1 MKLIRDVPEN
11 IKVYPFDLGVKSGQH
26 PFNILFSD
34 SLLYV
39 LDAGKQIGYIDDVDE
54 NLGDG
59 KISVISRDGSTVET
73 MMTNNQGTAFN
84 DPHFGYINE
93 SQQMLYYSDRNT
105 GIRRLAL
112 TERNLQMDIT
122 NDKYAYFV
130 QNTSLGYY
138 DKGFG
143 WGAMNTSFTRLND
156 GTWWWPKTY
165 NNLGIFRFKDSDIGG
180 SDIPA
185 SGITAGGLF
194 IKSLAIDE
202 QRQMVFLLF
211 VKGQPV
217 AFMLYRWR
225 IFLMN
230 RRGKLH
236 YKIKSRTISYR
247 SLSLIAKVAP
257 VSMSTFV
264 RWFWIRKTA
273 LFILDSVQIL
283 LPL

>member
-1 MKLIRDVPEN
+1 M
-11 IKVYPFDLGVKSGQH
+11 KSGQH

-122 NDKYAYFV
+122 NDK
-130 QNTSLGYY
+130 
-138 DKGFG
+138 
-143 WGAMNTSFTRLND
+143 
-156 GTWWWPKTY
+156 
-165 NNLGIFRFKDSDIGG
+165 
-180 SDIPA
+180 
-185 SGITAGGLF
+185 
-194 IKSLAIDE
+194 
-202 QRQMVFLLF
+202 
-211 VKGQPV
+211 
-217 AFMLYRWR
+217 
-225 IFLMN
+225 
-230 RRGKLH
+230 
-236 YKIKSRTISYR
+236 
-247 SLSLIAKVAP
+247 
-257 VSMSTFV
+257 
-264 RWFWIRKTA
+264 
-273 LFILDSVQIL
+273 
-283 LPL
+283 